1 MVTIIVRFVEL
12 LTGNNDELKE
22 DEIETGAAI
31 FNVLIVHEVVNPLVL
46 PTEVMELVE
55 IL

>member
-1 MVTIIVRFVEL
+1 MRFVEV

-22 DEIETGAAI
+22 EEIETGELTL
-31 FNVLIVHEVVNPLVL
+31 NVLIVHKVVNPLVL